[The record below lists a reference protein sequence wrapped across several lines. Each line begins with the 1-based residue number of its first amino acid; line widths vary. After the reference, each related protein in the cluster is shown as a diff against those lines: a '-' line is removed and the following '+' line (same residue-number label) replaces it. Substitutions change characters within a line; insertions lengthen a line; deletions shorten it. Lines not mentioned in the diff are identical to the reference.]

1 MKSNVHPTRSVLAS
15 VLLAL
20 SLSVPAL
27 ATAQQKQLS
36 VEELEAYIAEQ
47 KIVLQEAQANRD
59 KTQKKVDKVKEA
71 LAEQDA
77 RKALVEE
84 ELESLCKEQEEL
96 KPGTYE
102 DCKSHSDS

>member
-1 MKSNVHPTRSVLAS
+1 MKCNVHAIRIGLTSI
-15 VLLAL
+15 LLAL
-20 SLSVPAL
+20 SLGVPVL
-27 ATAQQKQLS
+27 AAAQQKQLS

-47 KIVLQEAQANRD
+47 KTVLEEAQTNRD
-59 KTQKKVDKVKEA
+59 KTQKKADEVKEA

-77 RKALVEE
+77 RKALVVD
-84 ELESLCKEQEEL
+84 ELETLCKEQEEL

>member
-1 MKSNVHPTRSVLAS
+1 MKCIVHPARIVLSS

-20 SLSVPAL
+20 SLSVPVL
-27 ATAQQKQLS
+27 AAAQQKQLS
-36 VEELEAYIAEQ
+36 VEKLEAYIAEQ
-47 KIVLQEAQANRD
+47 KIVLEEAQANRD
-59 KTQKKVDKVKEA
+59 KTQKKIDKVKEA

-77 RKALVEE
+77 RKARVED
-84 ELESLCKEQEEL
+84 ELEALCKEQEEL

>member
-1 MKSNVHPTRSVLAS
+1 MKYNVHAIRVILAS

-20 SLSVPAL
+20 SLGVPVWA
-27 ATAQQKQLS
+27 AAQQKQLS

-47 KIVLQEAQANRD
+47 KTVLEEAQANRD
-59 KTQKKVDKVKEA
+59 KTQKKVDEVKEA

-77 RKALVEE
+77 RKALVED
-84 ELESLCKEQEEL
+84 ELETLCKEQEAL

>member
-1 MKSNVHPTRSVLAS
+1 MKSNVHPSRTVLSS
-15 VLLAL
+15 VLLVL
-20 SLSVPAL
+20 SLSVPAMV
-27 ATAQQKQLS
+27 AAQQKQMS

-47 KIVLQEAQANRD
+47 KIVLEEAQANRD

-84 ELESLCKEQEEL
+84 ELETLCKEQEEL

-102 DCKSHSDS
+102 DCMSHSDS

>member
-1 MKSNVHPTRSVLAS
+1 MKCNVHLTRIVFSS

-20 SLSVPAL
+20 SMSVPVLVA
-27 ATAQQKQLS
+27 AQQKQLS
-36 VEELEAYIAEQ
+36 VDELEAYIAEQ
-47 KIVLQEAQANRD
+47 KIVLEEAQANRD
-59 KTQKKVDKVKEA
+59 KTQEKVDKVKEA

-84 ELESLCKEQEEL
+84 ELEALCKEQEEL

>member
-1 MKSNVHPTRSVLAS
+1 MKCNVHPTRIILSS

-20 SLSVPAL
+20 SLSLPVL
-27 ATAQQKQLS
+27 AAAQQKQLS

-47 KIVLQEAQANRD
+47 KIVLEEALANRD
-59 KTQKKVDKVKEA
+59 KTQKKVDKVKES

-77 RKALVEE
+77 RKARVEN
-84 ELESLCKEQEEL
+84 ELEALCKEQEKL

>member
-1 MKSNVHPTRSVLAS
+1 MKCNVHAIRIVLTS

-20 SLSVPAL
+20 SLGVPVL

-47 KIVLQEAQANRD
+47 KTVLKKAQANRD
-59 KTQKKVDKVKEA
+59 KTKKKADEVKEA

-77 RKALVEE
+77 RKARVED
-84 ELESLCKEQEEL
+84 ELETLCKEQEEL

-102 DCKSHSDS
+102 DCKSPSDS

>member
-1 MKSNVHPTRSVLAS
+1 MKSNVNPTRKVLAS

-20 SLSVPAL
+20 SLIIPVMA
-27 ATAQQKQLS
+27 AAQQKQMS

-47 KIVLQEAQANRD
+47 KIVLEEAQANRD
-59 KTQKKVDKVKEA
+59 KTQKKVDKVMEA

-84 ELESLCKEQEEL
+84 ELEALCKEQEEL

-102 DCKSHSDS
+102 DCKAQTDS